1 MVHRR
6 PLVLAFLLSGA
17 VPSLACA
24 ADAAPSASESSN
36 VETLAERSQSRAR
49 AVLDRAVDALGGERA
64 LREIEVVRLQLDGEL
79 YPRLQMTTPAPP
91 YVAGTQQE
99 TLLVDLKNNRLFL
112 EQKNTGAGFE
122 QHATTVIG
130 GGEGA
135 TYDHRART
143 ATPIPAAQA
152 SQQQFIQYYRRI
164 PHLLLRQALDRATT
178 LRHLGEDTLEGRP
191 HEVLTFVMPDAQQ
204 VALYVDAKSGL
215 LSKYELVFTDPLAGE
230 DASEI
235 LFRDYATANGRTVP
249 RRWEWRQAGERM
261 ADLQL
266 RVELNPAVGPKAF
279 EFAGQGYAQVAAVPQ
294 TFEERVEDLGDGAY
308 IVHNVAGQNQNSLV
322 VEFADHVMV
331 VEAPGSSEGSE
342 AVIAKIRER
351 SGSKPIRYVVMTHH
365 HGDHIGGLRSY
376 IAEGATVVTTS
387 RNRGIVETMA
397 AAPQVDRLARQPRKP
412 EFLFVDERR
421 RTFADGRQR
430 LELVNVG
437 PHPHAWDMFVAYLPK
452 QKLVFQGDLFFVPA
466 NDAPQGPPQASTLAF
481 AERLR
486 DARLDVKRIGSVH
499 GRTATIAEFREATR
513 GPG

>member
-1 MVHRR
+1 MTRRR
-6 PLVLAFLLSGA
+6 PLVLGLLLSLSVA
-17 VPSLACA
+17 PLANA
-24 ADAAPSASESSN
+24 AAPSSAANGPAN

-49 AVLDRAVDALGGERA
+49 AVLDRAVGALGGERA
-64 LREIEVVRLQLDGEL
+64 LRDIEVVRLRLEGEL
-79 YPRLQMTTPAPP
+79 YPRLQMPTPAPP
-91 YVAGTQQE
+91 YTPGTQQE
-99 TLLVDLKNNRLFL
+99 TLLVDLENNRLFL
-112 EQKNTGAGFE
+112 EQKITGAGFD
-122 QHATTVIG
+122 QHATTVIAG
-130 GGEGA
+130 GQGT

-143 ATPIPAAQA
+143 ATPIPPARAT
-152 SQQQFIQYYRRI
+152 QQQFIQYYRRI
-164 PHLLLRQALDRATT
+164 PHLLLQQALDRATT
-178 LRHLGEDTLEGRP
+178 LRYLGEDAVDGRP

-204 VALYVDAKSGL
+204 IALYVDSKSGL
-215 LSKYELVFTDPLAGE
+215 LSKYELVFTDPLTGE

-249 RRWEWRQAGERM
+249 QRWEWRQAGERM
-261 ADLQL
+261 ANFGLQID
-266 RVELNPAVGPKAF
+266 LNPAITAKSF
-279 EFAGQGYAQVAAVPQ
+279 EFAADGYAKVSAVPQ
-294 TFEERVEDLGDGAY
+294 TLEERIEDLGDGAY

-322 VEFADHVMV
+322 VEFADHLMV

-351 SGSKPIRYVVMTHH
+351 SGKKPIRYVVMTHH

-387 RNRGIVETMA
+387 RNRGIVEAMA
-397 AAPQVDRLARQPRKP
+397 AAPQSDRLAREPRKP

-421 RTFADGRQR
+421 RTFADAGQK

-452 QKLVFQGDLFFVPA
+452 QKLVFQGDLFFVPV

-486 DARLDVKRIGSVH
+486 EARLDVERIGSVH

-513 GPG
+513 EAG